1 MFQTLRNFFHVIKR
15 FKLAV
20 ITNLIGLSLAFL
32 SFMLIKI
39 HVDYEYG
46 FDSSIANRERIF
58 QLENR
63 RNDGVWESNYS
74 RPQLE
79 RFRAASL

>member
-1 MFQTLRNFFHVIKR
+1 
-15 FKLAV
+15 
-20 ITNLIGLSLAFL
+20 
-32 SFMLIKI
+32 MLIKI

-63 RNDGVWESNYS
+63 RNDGVWESNFS

-79 RFRAASL
+79 RS